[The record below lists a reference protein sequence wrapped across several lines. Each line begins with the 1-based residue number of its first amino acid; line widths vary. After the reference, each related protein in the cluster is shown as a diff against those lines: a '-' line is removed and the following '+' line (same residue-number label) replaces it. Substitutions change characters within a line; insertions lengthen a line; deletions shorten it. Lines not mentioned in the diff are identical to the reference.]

1 MINFILQI
9 CVENSECML
18 VEMPGFKYFIY
29 LISVTEIEPDK
40 L

>member
-18 VEMPGFKYFIY
+18 VVLSGFKYFIFV
-29 LISVTEIEPDK
+29 IFVTDIEPDK